1 MEPGLRTIPRTTAPR
16 RCAAAAALGSAML
29 LGDRVAVA
37 TSSTGEGFMG
47 DLLSHL
53 DAGRALI
60 IVGVTVAALLP
71 WLRADDAA
79 VLGRTELTHRR
90 WFRDGAIGVYALW
103 AAAMIAAIAALHPS
117 TGARRLL
124 STAVIFRPLGT
135 QPTIDGLAI
144 GPLVLELVLVAALAP
159 LLGRYLSSPRGRA
172 RALPVVVALAAIGLL
187 VRVVAIAAGRTG
199 PLGPLSWLP
208 ADLDLVAAGVAIALL
223 ASARPNHRTDAG
235 QVRGTARGDARIALA
250 AAAVAVVGFVV
261 LAAVVDQP
269 SIPGTQDGLGLHVQA
284 LLHLIVGAAA
294 VLALLMAPAPRS
306 ALAVGPAW
314 WLMLAAPGLLLVHE
328 TAFVVIARQHRERYA
343 TGLLGVELDGPALPA
358 YLWALLISAGAGLVL
373 SAALVQPLG
382 RLLARHRSPH
392 WFLMS
397 AAGVVATGFV
407 WRVVALMTIAPDR
420 VDGGDPLFY
429 HTTANVLA
437 AGRGFPEPLNWIAFG
452 RHMASAFHGPL
463 FPMVLSMSSRIGGTT
478 YLDHRMMA
486 ALIGSVVV
494 LGVLLVGRHLGGRTV
509 ALLAGLI
516 AAFYPNLWLID
527 GVLFPEG
534 LMAALV
540 TFTILVAYLWHDRPS
555 RLLAVGMGVLIGLT
569 ALTRGEGIFLM
580 VLLVLPLILRKQA
593 LALRERWKQIVL
605 AGLACLVVLAPWMV
619 RNLLTFEEFV
629 PLSTNGNEVL
639 VYANC
644 DEAYS
649 GKFLG
654 FWYFDCQERIRQA
667 QGEPPGDE
675 SQRAKAWR
683 EVGVEYAKDHIGEL
697 PKVALAR
704 VGRQWD
710 VFRPWQNAEFAPIEG
725 RDKQGARVG
734 LIAYYALVAAGI
746 NGIRLLVKRR
756 VTVLPLVAQFVSV
769 TITAAAAYGTVR
781 FRAPAEPVL
790 CILAAV
796 GLAPVVSRAR
806 RHAMSAVD
814 PPIDDPS
821 AFVLGGSPWR
831 RRWSWGTF
839 LGASIVA
846 FLTLLPVRGMYHS
859 TGGTMEEGFMLAFPE
874 RMMKGAVANVD
885 FLHLYG
891 PGALDLLT
899 VWYRLF
905 GVTLEAE
912 RTFGLLQHV
921 GIIAGLWVIARAWGR
936 GAACVTAGLS
946 VFLILTPIG
955 LTAMAWNGAV
965 ALGLWSVIAGI
976 RARNVSDDR
985 TAMWLHGI
993 GGGLA
998 GFALTFRPDLG
1009 VALLLAHGWLLW
1021 RRRGWKPFAIGTV
1034 VGLLPLLTHVVRIG
1048 PGRAIRTMI
1057 LDPVFEL
1064 RPGRELPRP
1073 PSWNVLDG
1081 ALQAIAED
1089 VPPWWRLPAIAASH
1103 QLFLWFFALPVLAFL
1118 VVGTGLW
1125 LHRRTNGAPRAIV
1138 LTAAGL
1144 FGVGL
1149 LPQAFQRPDSTHL
1162 TWVACISWPLLVPT
1176 IIELVR
1182 HRAPR
1187 AHPRLRLA
1195 IAGTFLAGLMFV
1207 IAPFYTYRTYLLYT
1221 RVSVGNLPPAYEV
1234 ERDGRRFYMGDAR
1247 PWRATAAA
1255 IEALDELAQPG
1266 ERLFVG
1272 PVDLRRTWYSDTFF
1286 YYLFPELT
1294 PATYFM
1300 EMDPGIANAEGSSLA
1315 DDVASADWVLLTAFW
1330 AGWREPNTAMDYGS
1344 DAPNEV
1350 VRNEFCLVESFED
1363 DLVLLYRRC

>member
-1 MEPGLRTIPRTTAPR
+1 
-16 RCAAAAALGSAML
+16 
-29 LGDRVAVA
+29 
-37 TSSTGEGFMG
+37 
-47 DLLSHL
+47 
-53 DAGRALI
+53 
-60 IVGVTVAALLP
+60 
-71 WLRADDAA
+71 
-79 VLGRTELTHRR
+79 
-90 WFRDGAIGVYALW
+90 
-103 AAAMIAAIAALHPS
+103 
-117 TGARRLL
+117 
-124 STAVIFRPLGT
+124 
-135 QPTIDGLAI
+135 
-144 GPLVLELVLVAALAP
+144 
-159 LLGRYLSSPRGRA
+159 
-172 RALPVVVALAAIGLL
+172 
-187 VRVVAIAAGRTG
+187 
-199 PLGPLSWLP
+199 
-208 ADLDLVAAGVAIALL
+208 
-223 ASARPNHRTDAG
+223 
-235 QVRGTARGDARIALA
+235 
-250 AAAVAVVGFVV
+250 
-261 LAAVVDQP
+261 
-269 SIPGTQDGLGLHVQA
+269 
-284 LLHLIVGAAA
+284 
-294 VLALLMAPAPRS
+294 
-306 ALAVGPAW
+306 
-314 WLMLAAPGLLLVHE
+314 
-328 TAFVVIARQHRERYA
+328 
-343 TGLLGVELDGPALPA
+343 
-358 YLWALLISAGAGLVL
+358 
-373 SAALVQPLG
+373 
-382 RLLARHRSPH
+382 
-392 WFLMS
+392 
-397 AAGVVATGFV
+397 
-407 WRVVALMTIAPDR
+407 
-420 VDGGDPLFY
+420 
-429 HTTANVLA
+429 
-437 AGRGFPEPLNWIAFG
+437 
-452 RHMASAFHGPL
+452 
-463 FPMVLSMSSRIGGTT
+463 
-478 YLDHRMMA
+478 
-486 ALIGSVVV
+486 
-494 LGVLLVGRHLGGRTV
+494 
-509 ALLAGLI
+509 
-516 AAFYPNLWLID
+516 
-527 GVLFPEG
+527 
-534 LMAALV
+534 
-540 TFTILVAYLWHDRPS
+540 
-555 RLLAVGMGVLIGLT
+555 
-569 ALTRGEGIFLM
+569 
-580 VLLVLPLILRKQA
+580 
-593 LALRERWKQIVL
+593 
-605 AGLACLVVLAPWMV
+605 
-619 RNLLTFEEFV
+619 
-629 PLSTNGNEVL
+629 
-639 VYANC
+639 
-644 DEAYS
+644 
-649 GKFLG
+649 
-654 FWYFDCQERIRQA
+654 
-667 QGEPPGDE
+667 
-675 SQRAKAWR
+675 
-683 EVGVEYAKDHIGEL
+683 
-697 PKVALAR
+697 
-704 VGRQWD
+704 
-710 VFRPWQNAEFAPIEG
+710 
-725 RDKQGARVG
+725 
-734 LIAYYALVAAGI
+734 
-746 NGIRLLVKRR
+746 
-756 VTVLPLVAQFVSV
+756 
-769 TITAAAAYGTVR
+769 
-781 FRAPAEPVL
+781 
-790 CILAAV
+790 
-796 GLAPVVSRAR
+796 
-806 RHAMSAVD
+806 MSAVD